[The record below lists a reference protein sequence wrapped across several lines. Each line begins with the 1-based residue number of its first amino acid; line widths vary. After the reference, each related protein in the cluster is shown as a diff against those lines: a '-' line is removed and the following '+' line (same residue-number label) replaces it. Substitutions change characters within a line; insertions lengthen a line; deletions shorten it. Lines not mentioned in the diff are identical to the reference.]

1 MDTAIDNIE
10 EDFQNGLKLMLLLEV
25 ISNEQLPKP
34 DRGRMRYESIDGGN
48 RLFAC
53 FDLDFTRLPM

>member
-1 MDTAIDNIE
+1 MNTSIENIE

-34 DRGRMRYESIDGGN
+34 DRGRMRLIK
-48 RLFAC
+48 
-53 FDLDFTRLPM
+53 